1 LEDSAMKLLLTM
13 LAAAVIPCAAI
24 AAPIA
29 VHNTGVNGS
38 NVLVA
43 AGAQASFWTLAAEPA
58 GASEAIG
65 SNPFRYH
72 NPAYFAD
79 TATAAWVAPT
89 ASGNAGVGGF
99 YTYAL
104 TFDLTGLD
112 PTTAAISGIYGT
124 DNDGS
129 ISLNG
134 NAPVA
139 TTGFAA
145 FGGTTAFSINSGF
158 VAGLNTIDVR
168 MNNGGDPTA
177 FFVQFNSAT
186 ASPLSSGVPEPATG
200 LPLCLGLLG
209 VIVLSFVRRTAAR
222 ES

>member
-1 LEDSAMKLLLTM
+1 MKISLM
-13 LAAAVIPCAAI
+13 MIAAAVVPCITI

-29 VHNTGVNGS
+29 VHSTGVNGS
-38 NVLVA
+38 DVLVA
-43 AGAQASFWTLAAEPA
+43 AGGQASFWTLATEPA

-65 SNPFRYH
+65 GNPFRYH
-72 NPAYFAD
+72 NGAYFAD

-99 YTYAL
+99 YTYQLA
-104 TFDLTGLD
+104 FDLTGLD
-112 PTTAAISGIYGT
+112 PATASISGIYGT

-139 TTGFAA
+139 TTVFAA
-145 FGGTTAFSINSGF
+145 FGATTAFSLTSGF
-158 VAGLNTIDVR
+158 VAGLNTINVR

-186 ASPLSSGVPEPATG
+186 ASALSSTPEPPTV
-200 LPLCLGLLG
+200 LPFCLGLLG
-209 VIVLSFVRRTAAR
+209 LVLLAFVRKIAFR